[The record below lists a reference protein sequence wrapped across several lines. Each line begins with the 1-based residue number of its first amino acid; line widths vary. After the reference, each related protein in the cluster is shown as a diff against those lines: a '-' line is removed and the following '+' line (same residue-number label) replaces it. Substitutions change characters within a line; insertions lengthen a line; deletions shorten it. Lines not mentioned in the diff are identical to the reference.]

1 MINST
6 HYHKNSSISLD
17 TPFFRTI
24 VQSILILLTT
34 QYFLLSFK
42 ISRYSLIHS
51 KQKLRKSR
59 LDLHVCLRELEIA
72 PSHAI
77 EEKHKAA
84 LLASKHFQKLNEE
97 FLHLVATTDKFANER
112 TCIYLSRANFFECT
126 ITLSAL
132 LTIVGIVLF
141 FSFTDW
147 SCKSCKIAVAVS
159 LFYVI
164 PNVYLSYFF
173 FSQLTTTFGQRN
185 DLLWVS
191 QRTTKEHLG
200 K

>member
-1 MINST
+1 M
-6 HYHKNSSISLD
+6 
-17 TPFFRTI
+17 
-24 VQSILILLTT
+24 
-34 QYFLLSFK
+34 
-42 ISRYSLIHS
+42 
-51 KQKLRKSR
+51 
-59 LDLHVCLRELEIA
+59 EIA

-132 LTIVGIVLF
+132 LTIVGIVVF

-164 PNVYLSYFF
+164 PNVFLISSSLS
-173 FSQLTTTFGQRN
+173 
-185 DLLWVS
+185 
-191 QRTTKEHLG
+191 
-200 K
+200 

>member
-1 MINST
+1 MG
-6 HYHKNSSISLD
+6 
-17 TPFFRTI
+17 
-24 VQSILILLTT
+24 TT
-34 QYFLLSFK
+34 ARQGQWAGSCAPLHFGQQEGCAR
-42 ISRYSLIHS
+42 SRLY
-51 KQKLRKSR
+51 QA

-97 FLHLVATTDKFANER
+97 FLHLVATSDKFANER
-112 TCIYLSRANFFECT
+112 TCLHLMKANFFECT
-126 ITLSAL
+126 ITFSAL
-132 LTIVGIVLF
+132 LTIIGMVVF

-147 SCKSCKIAVAVS
+147 SCKSCEIAVDVS
-159 LFYVI
+159 LFSCSLIHMYVI
-164 PNVYLSYFF
+164 PNVFLSYFF